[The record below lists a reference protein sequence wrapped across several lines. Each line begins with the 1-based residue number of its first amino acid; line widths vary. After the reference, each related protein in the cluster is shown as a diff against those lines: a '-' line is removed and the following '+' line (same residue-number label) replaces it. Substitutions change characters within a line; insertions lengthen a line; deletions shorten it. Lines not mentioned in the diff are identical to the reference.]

1 MKWRVGAKNGAG
13 EALWKSTKQ
22 AKSEFT
28 QALALYPKV
37 IAEMIKTN
45 TTKKPKNTAAMYL
58 WGTKFTCMKKLRAND
73 AWFGTEFGSS
83 MKVNGEASKEDLKRM
98 LQWKWA
104 RGKYRP
110 GTTKFT
116 DNNRDEDVRAIVK
129 STLQILAPLD
139 SLLASTQSSSSSTT
153 TTLTEIDINAIITEA
168 IQQATTMPQI
178 GPASATALLA
188 ARYPEFCPMY
198 ADEAF
203 ESIGMY
209 REPYTLE
216 RYCTFAE
223 KLRKKASQLGECWT
237 ANKVCDALFA
247 ASKAEQLGLGRG
259 SARASTTAI
268 EERPKKKTK
277 K

>member
-22 AKSEFT
+22 SEFT
-28 QALALYPKV
+28 AAFSLYPKV

-45 TTKKPKNTAAMYL
+45 TTKKPKNTAEMYL

-73 AWFGTEFGSS
+73 TWFGSEFGSA
-83 MKVNGEASKEDLKRM
+83 MKVNGDASKEDLKRM

-139 SLLASTQSSSSSTT
+139 SLLASPSSSSTT
-153 TTLTEIDINAIITEA
+153 TTTTEIDINAIITEA

-209 REPYTLE
+209 REPYTLQ
-216 RYCTFAE
+216 RYCSFAE
-223 KLRKKASQLGECWT
+223 ELRNKASQLGEGWT

-247 ASKAEQLGLGRG
+247 ASKAEQLGLGG
-259 SARASTTAI
+259 GKSSARASSTAI
-268 EERPKKKTK
+268 EERPKKKQKAK